1 MSDLSSKC
9 KHELLVQISS
19 ILKNSN
25 QIPSKSIEFQILE
38 LPLFL
43 IQILYRILKRSNK
56 ESYSLFNYL
65 QIYILFDFFWDQE
78 GHLLIESIRFS
89 LNLFELK
96 WNGTVHLRPGLGRLA
111 HGGPAAAPLSHT
123 CASPTAPPNHQPPP
137 TGARPTGWPPPLPE
151 HVPPPPPLLAPTRQV
166 SPNPLR
172 ECQSPC
178 L

>member
-65 QIYILFDFFWDQE
+65 QIYILFDFF
-78 GHLLIESIRFS
+78 
-89 LNLFELK
+89 
-96 WNGTVHLRPGLGRLA
+96 
-111 HGGPAAAPLSHT
+111 
-123 CASPTAPPNHQPPP
+123 
-137 TGARPTGWPPPLPE
+137 
-151 HVPPPPPLLAPTRQV
+151 
-166 SPNPLR
+166 
-172 ECQSPC
+172 
-178 L
+178 